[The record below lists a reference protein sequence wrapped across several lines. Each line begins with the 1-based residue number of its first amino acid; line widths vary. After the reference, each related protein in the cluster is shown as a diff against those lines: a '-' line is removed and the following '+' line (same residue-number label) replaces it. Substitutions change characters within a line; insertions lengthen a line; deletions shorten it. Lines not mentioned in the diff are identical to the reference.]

1 MDQETINYAL
11 NQESRVN
18 LVELRDKIAIEAMK
32 SILTSKPNLSN
43 SQIAGWSYELANT
56 MLERRKQP

>member
-32 SILTSKPNLSN
+32 SILISKPNLSN
-43 SQIAGWSYELANT
+43 SQIASWSYELANT

>member
-1 MDQETINYAL
+1 MDQETISYAL

-18 LVELRDKIAIEAMK
+18 LVELRDKIALEAMK
-32 SILTSKPNLSN
+32 SILISKPNLSN
-43 SQIAGWSYELANT
+43 SQIANWSYELANT

>member
-32 SILTSKPNLSN
+32 SILISKPDLSD
-43 SQIAGWSYELANT
+43 SQIADWSYKLAST
-56 MLERRKQP
+56 MLEKRKQP

>member
-32 SILTSKPNLSN
+32 SILISKPNLSN
-43 SQIAGWSYELANT
+43 SQIAGWSYELADT